1 MNSSVDALG
10 IQWYKAFYVMAH
22 YTVEEAGAVNRTR
35 RMNLE
40 SLAQVYMS
48 FCQEGQQR
56 RCDTFHHWRI
66 AWSPNPYLNKLGA
79 KEIYLSSCIA
89 HRCRKTGSRH
99 ILAGSSRSGNQGG
112 INNASFIFILFGNT
126 SFVIRITKGKRPARL
141 YTLFSFFIRSFFS
154 CQWRSLPPF
163 PIFIILSFTSA
174 H

>member
-1 MNSSVDALG
+1 
-10 IQWYKAFYVMAH
+10 MAH

-35 RMNLE
+35 RKNLE
-40 SLAQVYMS
+40 SLAQVLYEFLPGRATASLWHIPSLTNRMITKPLLEQIG
-48 FCQEGQQR
+48 C
-56 RCDTFHHWRI
+56 
-66 AWSPNPYLNKLGA
+66 

-99 ILAGSSRSGNQGG
+99 ILAGSSRTGNQGG
-112 INNASFIFILFGNT
+112 INYASFIFILFGNT